1 MSSKIP
7 TVVLLCLTGLAAQ
20 AHTRLVESTPADA
33 AVVVAPA
40 EIVLS
45 FSEAVTL
52 TAVSVSP
59 ESASVGA
66 GHQDLRLPA
75 ERTSEAFSL
84 EAPSLEPG
92 EYVVSWRA
100 VGADT
105 HVVTGEFRF
114 TVSA

>member
-7 TVVLLCLTGLAAQ
+7 TAILLCLTVLAAQ
-20 AHTRLVESTPADA
+20 AHTRLIESTPADA
-33 AVVVAPA
+33 AIVVAPA

-52 TAVSVSP
+52 TAVSILP
-59 ESASVGA
+59 ESDSVGA
-66 GHQDLRLPA
+66 GHQDLKLPA

-84 EAPSLEPG
+84 EAPGLAPG
-92 EYVVSWRA
+92 GYIVSWRA